1 MKKATSVTAL
11 FIFSVIIFT
20 ACSKKDSAPAGG
32 GGGGGITFSCTGITP
47 KFAADVQPI
56 ITSLCAT
63 SSNCHASG
71 TNNSGG
77 VFSNYTEINAKKS
90 NIRSQILSGAMP
102 KNGTISQA
110 QINAIICWIDGG
122 ALNN

>member
-1 MKKATSVTAL
+1 MKNTTIFTSL
-11 FIFSVIIFT
+11 LIFAVVIFT
-20 ACSKKDSAPAGG
+20 ACSKSNGTP
-32 GGGGGITFSCTGITP
+32 GGGGGITFSCAVTSQ
-47 KFAADVQPI
+47 KFTADVQPI

-63 SSNCHASG
+63 SSNCHAIG
-71 TNNSGG
+71 TTNAGG
-77 VFSNYTEINAKKS
+77 VLSRYAEVNAKKS

-110 QINAIICWIDGG
+110 QINAIICWIDSG